1 MKKQKN
7 EGITIIGL
15 AVTIIV
21 MLLLAGAT
29 ISSIVG
35 QKGIFANMNKTQNQ
49 TRLDEEKRILKASVV
64 NAMSKDSVGNVT
76 KDNLSQSLDQT
87 VDEKYTIASEGNGVL
102 KVTFEETK
110 NEYYVFEDGTISSKN
125 EYETNVIF
133 AITPTTIPALKINQ
147 EKKIKTITNTENAE
161 LKWKSNDESIVKIV
175 GNSTNEITI
184 KGVAVGKAQ
193 IQAYLEIKN
202 KSGQIEKVKTEVC
215 NITVV
220 SESQTPVEEIDF
232 SMISG
237 EQKRTIDLSSP
248 VTTCE
253 LKPIIYPES
262 ARDSV
267 ELEWESSNPEVAS
280 VDENGIVT
288 GNKNGTAVITV
299 RTNNGKH
306 AETTVE
312 VQTSPTEIVLNAA
325 ELQIDIAQAQHTKLE
340 AAIKPVTANVKTGIT
355 WSSSNSDVASVNQTG
370 EVEAKSTGKTVIS
383 VVTENGG
390 MSWMDDGISMKTT
403 TNGGIMKGLGR
414 ALAGESIFMNVYTAE
429 KDDAEIAF
437 ASSFPGQILEFD
449 LKEGETIIAQKR
461 AFLCA
466 EPTVDISMHFRK
478 RIGAGFFGGEGF
490 IMQKFQGPGRVF
502 LELDGAIYKRE
513 LADGQ
518 KLKVDNGYVAVM
530 TSGVDL
536 NIETVKGVKNIVFG
550 GEGLFLTTLK
560 GPGTVWIQSMPIS
573 KLASM
578 FYVGGNH

>member
-1 MKKQKN
+1 M
-7 EGITIIGL
+7 
-15 AVTIIV
+15 
-21 MLLLAGAT
+21 
-29 ISSIVG
+29 
-35 QKGIFANMNKTQNQ
+35 
-49 TRLDEEKRILKASVV
+49 
-64 NAMSKDSVGNVT
+64 
-76 KDNLSQSLDQT
+76 
-87 VDEKYTIASEGNGVL
+87 
-102 KVTFEETK
+102 ETK
-110 NEYYVFEDGTISSKN
+110 INGEELPYVVCKLN
-125 EYETNVIF
+125 
-133 AITPTTIPALKINQ
+133 
-147 EKKIKTITNTENAE
+147 
-161 LKWKSNDESIVKIV
+161 
-175 GNSTNEITI
+175 
-184 KGVAVGKAQ
+184 KG
-193 IQAYLEIKN
+193 E
-202 KSGQIEKVKTEVC
+202 
-215 NITVV
+215 
-220 SESQTPVEEIDF
+220 
-232 SMISG
+232 
-237 EQKRTIDLSSP
+237 
-248 VTTCE
+248 
-253 LKPIIYPES
+253 
-262 ARDSV
+262 
-267 ELEWESSNPEVAS
+267 
-280 VDENGIVT
+280 
-288 GNKNGTAVITV
+288 
-299 RTNNGKH
+299 
-306 AETTVE
+306 
-312 VQTSPTEIVLNAA
+312 
-325 ELQIDIAQAQHTKLE
+325 
-340 AAIKPVTANVKTGIT
+340 
-355 WSSSNSDVASVNQTG
+355 
-370 EVEAKSTGKTVIS
+370 S

-560 GPGTVWIQSMPIS
+560 GLGTVWVQSMPIS